1 MTSKGNQGRNVGKP
15 GSPGWQPTDK
25 SKLAGKIPP
34 PSGPIVPTDVEPQAA
49 PDIQTAYLNLM
60 NGTHVG
66 GHDLTQQ
73 PPLPTVDPRDIGAQ
87 EAASGHPTGRNM
99 AGRISVA
106 ALRVGDTISLHNRA
120 LGGDETVQV
129 EKIAIVGERGIVT
142 VRASDGTT
150 RETYMAKAGSVKLV
164 EAGPV
169 DTPEVLANPGP
180 HVDVP
185 SIQRA
190 AEDAGVY
197 YEDTYDG
204 VTIGDYSIEATVNG
218 ATVSEW
224 HGRGPDAR
232 QEFVAHYPDAESAV
246 SAVLNFGF

>member
-1 MTSKGNQGRNVGKP
+1 MAGKGDQGKNVGKP
-15 GSPGWQPTDK
+15 GKPGWQPTDK
-25 SKLAGKIPP
+25 SKAAGKTPP
-34 PSGPIVPTDVEPQAA
+34 PSGPIVPADVEPQAA
-49 PDIQTAYLNLM
+49 PDIQAAYLNLM
-60 NGTHVG
+60 NETHLG
-66 GHDLTQQ
+66 SSDLTQ
-73 PPLPTVDPRDIGAQ
+73 PPKLAPVDPRDIGAK

-106 ALRVGDTISLHNRA
+106 ALRIGDTISLPTMPKGN
-120 LGGDETVQV
+120 ETVTV
-129 EKIAIVGERGIVT
+129 EKIGVLGARVVVT
-142 VRASDGTT
+142 VRSLDGTT
-150 RETYMAKAGSVKLV
+150 QKTHMATAGSVLLV

-169 DTPEVLANPGP
+169 DTPPIPANPGS
-180 HVDVP
+180 HVDAP

-204 VTIGDYSIEATVNG
+204 VTIGDYSIDATVDG

-246 SAVLNFGF
+246 SAVLSFSL